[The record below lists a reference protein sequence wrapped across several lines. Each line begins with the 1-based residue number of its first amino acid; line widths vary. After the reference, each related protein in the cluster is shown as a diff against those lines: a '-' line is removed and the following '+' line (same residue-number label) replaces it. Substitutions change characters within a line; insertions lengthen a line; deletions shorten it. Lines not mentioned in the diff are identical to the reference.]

1 MNQKIKLSLLIFF
14 LFMGLNVFNTSANEK
29 IHRIEILV
37 NDKIITNYDILQ
49 RLRIF
54 SILNRVTIDESNHNS
69 IYNKI
74 VNDLIDEKL
83 QKEKM
88 IEYKIFLNSEEKEY
102 YEENYLIHY
111 NLTKEKAFNT
121 MIQNNIDVSILR
133 EMIYTQIG
141 WDKLTSGL
149 FFRTIAISDIE
160 IDELLKSNPSLKKEE
175 AENIIKSKQL
185 KLKSNKFLRDIRSE
199 ATIEQ
204 R

>member
-1 MNQKIKLSLLIFF
+1 
-14 LFMGLNVFNTSANEK
+14 MGLNVFNTSANEK

-83 QKEKM
+83 QKEKI